1 MVAQGYGNI
10 APGRL
15 CEVVGAI
22 AAAGVLLAGA
32 VVAQLIASLT
42 DRRSRR
48 EEGPRMDKKAVI
60 VSSIMIVVSNVM
72 VAVALAIASTGSRRI
87 RL

>member
-1 MVAQGYGNI
+1 
-10 APGRL
+10 
-15 CEVVGAI
+15 
-22 AAAGVLLAGA
+22 
-32 VVAQLIASLT
+32 
-42 DRRSRR
+42 
-48 EEGPRMDKKAVI
+48 MDKKAVI